1 MTFRKS
7 TIALALG
14 LASLAAQAASFN
26 FNGLVDA
33 GPLLGQSFSG
43 QYSYADAALSGAGFE
58 SLALTGF
65 SLSFLGHNYGLADA
79 SLAPTADF
87 QDGVFLGLSYQY
99 ASPAAQLT
107 LSSGSVDV
115 SDAYLKY
122 QPTPGIESSGSY
134 TISAVPEPSSW
145 ALSLAGLLAVG
156 VLARRRQA

>member
-1 MTFRKS
+1 MTFRK
-7 TIALALG
+7 TTLALALG

-26 FNGLVDA
+26 FNGVIDA
-33 GPLLGQSFSG
+33 GHLLGQSFSG
-43 QYSYADAALSGAGFE
+43 QYSYADAALSGTGFE
-58 SLALTGF
+58 SLSLTGF

-107 LSSGSVDV
+107 LSSGSADI

-122 QPTPGIESSGSY
+122 LPTPGVESSGSY
-134 TISAVPEPSSW
+134 AISAVPEPSSW

-156 VLARRRQA
+156 MLARRRQA